1 MELVGFSKEVKMQF
15 RDVLFPNVSPTTI
28 GQVLLAF
35 SVSAFQWRIKD
46 DRSPIVF
53 DRKRKEPTNSLAPRD
68 PKCVGRRSNGTL
80 RLGMARSF

>member
-35 SVSAFQWRIKD
+35 SVNAFQWRIKD
-46 DRSPIVF
+46 DRW
-53 DRKRKEPTNSLAPRD
+53 KESTNSLAPRD
-68 PKCVGRRSNGTL
+68 PKCVGRRNNGTL

>member
-35 SVSAFQWRIKD
+35 SVNAFQWLIKD
-46 DRSPIVF
+46 DRW
-53 DRKRKEPTNSLAPRD
+53 KEPTNSLAPRD
-68 PKCVGRRSNGTL
+68 PKCVGRRNNGTL

>member
-35 SVSAFQWRIKD
+35 SVNAFQWRIKD
-46 DRSPIVF
+46 DR
-53 DRKRKEPTNSLAPRD
+53 
-68 PKCVGRRSNGTL
+68 
-80 RLGMARSF
+80 

>member
-35 SVSAFQWRIKD
+35 SVNDFQWRIKD
-46 DRSPIVF
+46 DRW
-53 DRKRKEPTNSLAPRD
+53 KEPTNSLAPRD
-68 PKCVGRRSNGTL
+68 PKCVGRRNNGTL
-80 RLGMARSF
+80 RLSMARSF

>member
-35 SVSAFQWRIKD
+35 SVNAFQWRI
-46 DRSPIVF
+46 
-53 DRKRKEPTNSLAPRD
+53 APRD
-68 PKCVGRRSNGTL
+68 PKCVGRRNNGTL

>member
-1 MELVGFSKEVKMQF
+1 MELVGFSKEVKVQF

-35 SVSAFQWRIKD
+35 SVNAFQWRIKD
-46 DRSPIVF
+46 DRW
-53 DRKRKEPTNSLAPRD
+53 KEPTNSLAPRD
-68 PKCVGRRSNGTL
+68 PKCVGRRNNGTL

>member
-35 SVSAFQWRIKD
+35 SVNAFQWRIKD
-46 DRSPIVF
+46 DRW
-53 DRKRKEPTNSLAPRD
+53 KEPTNSLA
-68 PKCVGRRSNGTL
+68 S
-80 RLGMARSF
+80 